1 MRLIDDSVDLT
12 PYLREPEEGHKV
24 RAASEWAKDVI
35 DVFYRPRTAP
45 KVGLGFQKTWADFE
59 IRPAEVTLWAGING
73 HGKSQ
78 FVGHVTLNQCQQ
90 GQRVCVA
97 SLEMAPK
104 RSMARMSRQAWG
116 GNEPSMD
123 FIRNFHA
130 WTDGRLWLYDHVGNS
145 NPETMVAI
153 IRYAADKFG
162 IQQFVVDNLTKV
174 VDGEDNYNAQKD
186 FVNRLCTVAHDTGVH
201 IHLVAHVRKSKS
213 EKEQPGKFDVK
224 GAGSITDL
232 VDNVFIVWRN
242 KAKEEAVRTGDMK
255 FDLNEPDTVLQLEKQ
270 RNGETEGHYG
280 FWFDPASLQYLE
292 ARGDLPQRYKV
303 EQTPAER
310 PRSETVDIE
319 GAF

>member
-1 MRLIDDSVDLT
+1 MRLIADDLDLSE
-12 PYLREPEEGHKV
+12 YLKEPEEGHKV
-24 RAASEWAKDVI
+24 RPASEWAQAVI
-35 DVFYRPRTAP
+35 DSFHRPRTAP
-45 KVGLGFQKTWADFE
+45 KVGLGFLKTAGDFE
-59 IRPAEVTLWAGING
+59 CRPAEVSLWAGING

-78 FVGHVTLNQCQQ
+78 FVGQVSLNLCRQ

-97 SLEMAPK
+97 SLEMNPG
-104 RSMARMSRQAWG
+104 RVMARMSRQAWG
-116 GNEPSMD
+116 ANEPSID
-123 FIRNFHA
+123 YIKKFHG

-153 IRYAADKFG
+153 IRYAVDKFG
-162 IQQFVVDNLTKV
+162 IQHFVVDNLTKV

-186 FVNRLCTVAHDTGVH
+186 FVNRLCTVANDTGVH

-242 KAKEEAVRTGDMK
+242 KGKEEKARTGAD
-255 FDLNEPDTVLQLEKQ
+255 FDPSEPDTILQLEKQ

-280 FWFDPASLQYLE
+280 FWFDAGSLQYLE
-292 ARGDLPQRYKV
+292 MRGELPTALR
-303 EQTPAER
+303 
-310 PRSETVDIE
+310 IE
-319 GAF
+319 EAVSLEEAF